1 MNALAKA
8 KSWLGITNDAVN
20 DFARSEVGD
29 MQLNASTAHIAAD
42 TTDVRLSTWFPHAG
56 SADADTLDD
65 LALITP
71 RARDLVRNNPIAAG
85 VEQTMTDNIVGSQLR
100 LCSTPK
106 YRMLGKDKDWATAW
120 GNAAEDEFATWAD
133 STDCDAARTQTLLG
147 LTTQALSGA
156 FVNGDALALVMWVPR
171 ADSRWSTRLQMIESD
186 RLATP
191 PWLKYD
197 LKIRNGVEVD
207 ALGAPVA
214 YWISKKHPGE
224 KNAVL
229 LGSQDNWERVPAF
242 TVWGR
247 RRVIHLYDKKRS
259 GQSRGKSIFASVMRE
274 FKVAGEYLG
283 HELQAAASNALIAAF
298 LESDLDPQTVAEI
311 FGTDQDTAL
320 SYWKKVSETT
330 HRKKVE
336 GGMMLNLPLGTKL
349 SGYNPNRPNTAFDAF
364 MESVMRHMAAG
375 LNMPYELVLKDFSK
389 TNYSSARAALLEA
402 WRYFQSKRR
411 WLQDHWLSPIFEAW
425 LEEAINIKRVDAP
438 DYYDNRY
445 AYNRS
450 RWIFAGRGW
459 VDPVKEV
466 VAVEKRLALCI
477 STQQDECAEQ
487 GKDFED
493 VQEQRIREFSMAME
507 KVAALALPV
516 ELSYQL
522 ALKIAGFSQDGI
534 TPGINPA
541 TAQHFADAPNSS
553 QDTSGST
560 NGDKQT
566 QQDLAD
572 A

>member
-1 MNALAKA
+1 
-8 KSWLGITNDAVN
+8 
-20 DFARSEVGD
+20 
-29 MQLNASTAHIAAD
+29 MQLSASTAHVAAD
-42 TTDVRLSTWFPHAG
+42 TCDARLSTWYPRAG

-85 VEQTMTDNIVGSQLR
+85 VEQTMTDNVVGSQLR
-100 LCSTPK
+100 LCASPQ
-106 YRMLGKDKDWATAW
+106 YRMLKKDKEWAMAW
-120 GNAAEDEFATWAD
+120 ANATEDEFATWAD
-133 STDCDAARTQTLLG
+133 TTDCDAARTQTLLG
-147 LTTQALSGA
+147 LTVQALSGA
-156 FVNGDALALVMWVPR
+156 LINGDALALVMWVPR
-171 ADSRWSTRLQMIESD
+171 ADSRWSTRLQMIEAD

-191 PWLKYD
+191 PWLTYKTN
-197 LKIRNGVEVD
+197 IRNGVEID
-207 ALGAPVA
+207 ELGAPVA
-214 YWISKKHPGE
+214 YWISKKHPGD
-224 KNAVL
+224 KNAVVL
-229 LGSQDNWERVPAF
+229 ASQDNWERVPAF
-242 TVWGR
+242 TAWGR

-298 LESDLDPQTVAEI
+298 LESDLDPQSVSEI
-311 FGTDQDTAL
+311 FGTDQESAL
-320 SYWKKVSETT
+320 SYWKQVSDTT
-330 HRKKVE
+330 HRRKME

-375 LNMPYELVLKDFSK
+375 LNMPYELVLKDFSR

-411 WLQDHWLSPIFEAW
+411 WLQDHWLNPIFEAW
-425 LEEAINIKRVDAP
+425 LEEAINAKRVEAP

-445 AYNRS
+445 AYNRC
-450 RWIFAGRGW
+450 RWIFSGRGW

-466 VAVEKRLALCI
+466 AAVEKRLALCI

-493 VQEQRIREFSMAME
+493 VQEQRIREFNLALN
-507 KVAALALPV
+507 KVEPLGLPV

-522 ALKIAGFSQDGI
+522 ALKISGFSQDGI

-541 TAQHFADAPNSS
+541 LAQHFADAPDPEQN
-553 QDTSGST
+553 TTAMT
-560 NGDKQT
+560 NGDTQT